1 VDGIKTVVLSEKRPM
16 DKDRANEW
24 IKDLLVTRGH
34 RILRSK
40 GFLDFAGSDYR
51 FVFQGVRK
59 TFHSKADRL
68 WEPGDERGSVIV
80 LIGEGLEDEADLQE
94 AFSACVAQPLV
105 TPE

>member
-1 VDGIKTVVLSEKRPM
+1 MCIRDS
-16 DKDRANEW
+16 
-24 IKDLLVTRGH
+24 
-34 RILRSK
+34 
-40 GFLDFAGSDYR
+40 
-51 FVFQGVRK
+51 
-59 TFHSKADRL
+59 FHSKADRL